1 MELLAPR
8 VTGASGFPSRPRR
21 ARRTPGGDMLAV
33 GYEAFVGSGTR
44 AFLGTQVGTNK
55 GEAAMANQQKADFG
69 AGQNGHEEE
78 VARYEQ
84 ELAAYLQE
92 RIKPGL
98 NSGAIPL
105 VARSIAKAIAHRE
118 HPKDASEDAAVD
130 DEPSAEADEEPSA
143 EADEEPSA
151 EADEEPSAEADE
163 EPSAEAAEEP
173 SAQADEE
180 PIAEADEEP
189 SAEADEEPSAEAD
202 EEPSAEADD
211 EPSAE
216 ADDEPSAE
224 ADDEPSA
231 ESEAPPDFEADM
243 HELQAQLGEDWIL
256 RFSVLSDEGWLTAE
270 KDDGSQRLEAQ
281 TAAVLLEAVDLLN
294 ENGGRST

>member
-1 MELLAPR
+1 MAKQQ
-8 VTGASGFPSRPRR
+8 
-21 ARRTPGGDMLAV
+21 
-33 GYEAFVGSGTR
+33 EA
-44 AFLGTQVGTNK
+44 
-55 GEAAMANQQKADFG
+55 DPG
-69 AGQNGHEEE
+69 AGQNGHEQE

-118 HPKDASEDAAVD
+118 HPKGASEDAAVD

-143 EADEEPSA
+143 EAD
-151 EADEEPSAEADE
+151 D
-163 EPSAEAAEEP
+163 
-173 SAQADEE
+173 
-180 PIAEADEEP
+180 
-189 SAEADEEPSAEAD
+189 
-202 EEPSAEADD
+202 EPSAEADD

-256 RFSVLSDEGWLTAE
+256 RFSVQGDDGWLTVE

-281 TAAVLLEAVDLLN
+281 TASVLLEAVELLN
-294 ENGGRST
+294 EDGGRST